1 MKGSISRRGV
11 LRAMAAAPALIPL
24 TASSAAALPRRSD
37 DGRVHGKMSGAK
49 AVVATLQAEGVEVV
63 FGIPGAQ
70 ENELWD
76 AMKTL
81 GLGYLLTTHEFSAA
95 TMADGYA
102 RSTGRPG
109 VLTVVPGPGVTN
121 SLSGLGES
129 LLDSVPVVAI
139 VGDIAK
145 GEKFRPFQV
154 HGLDQVALLK
164 PVTKYVIEVCH
175 VAQIPEAIRRA
186 FALACCGE
194 PGPVAVVIPY
204 PLLIE
209 AHHFDSPPRPMEPLP
224 WDEAAARAALRIL
237 ADRRLRVGIMAGLGC
252 MDYSGLLT
260 AAAELLQAPVATSV
274 SGKGAV
280 NETHPLAVGW
290 GF

>member
-76 AMKTL
+76 AMKTM
-81 GLGYLLTTHEFSAA
+81 GLGYLLSTHEFSAA

-121 SLSGLGES
+121 SLSGLGEA

-139 VGDIAK
+139 VGDIAR

-154 HGLDQVALLK
+154 HALDNSALLR
-164 PVTKYVIEVCH
+164 PVTKGVFEVAH
-175 VAQIPEAIRRA
+175 VAEIPCAIRKA
-186 FALACCGE
+186 FHLAMSGE
-194 PGPVAVVIPY
+194 PGPAAVVIPY
-204 PLLIE
+204 TLLIE
-209 AHHFDSPPRPMEPLP
+209 KHHFESPPLP
-224 WDEAAARAALRIL
+224 PPGLPFDEGCFQRALALL
-237 ADRRLRVGIMAGLGC
+237 SDRRLKVGIYAGLGC
-252 MDYSGLLT
+252 MDHGEVLT
-260 AAAELLQAPVATSV
+260 AVAEVLQAPVATSV
-274 SGKGAV
+274 SG
-280 NETHPLAVGW
+280 
-290 GF
+290 